1 VQVNTVLAPLNS
13 ARVASKS
20 AHTPAMACSHRSSI
34 FCLEYTTSILGD
46 EHQLDMQVVHGGF
59 DLAEK

>member
-1 VQVNTVLAPLNS
+1 LFAP
-13 ARVASKS
+13 VE
-20 AHTPAMACSHRSSI
+20 H